1 MMGFG
6 FGGASFLLMFIFWV
20 VVIAVA
26 IWLLSSLFPRAT
38 GDSSS
43 RTTMPFDAARGAPG
57 DTPSE
62 SALEILKHRYAR
74 GEISRAEFEQMRHD
88 LDE

>member
-6 FGGASFLLMFIFWV
+6 FGGASFFLMLLFWV

-43 RTTMPFDAARGAPG
+43 RAALPFDAARGAPG

-74 GEISRAEFEQMRHD
+74 GEISKSEYEEMRRD
-88 LDE
+88 LVE